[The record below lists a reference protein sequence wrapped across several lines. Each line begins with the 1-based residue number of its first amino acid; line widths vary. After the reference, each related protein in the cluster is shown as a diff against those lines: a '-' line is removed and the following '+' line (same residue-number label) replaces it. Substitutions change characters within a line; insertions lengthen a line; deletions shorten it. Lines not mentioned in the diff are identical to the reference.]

1 MDARGFSLLEM
12 LVVLAIASGLLAMAV
27 PSFQTIPPQARSGAA
42 INQTIG
48 AVSFARSA
56 AVLQRTPVTLCP
68 GAENQC
74 LGRDQWHRGALIF
87 QDPNQNGR
95 REAGEAVLSALS
107 GLRDGDRLYWRSF
120 RNRGYLRFLPVGYTH
135 WQNGNFLYCP
145 ENRDATLAR
154 MLIVNAQGRT
164 RVARDA
170 DGDGVAEDAR
180 GRPIACP

>member
-1 MDARGFSLLEM
+1 MIARGFSLLEM
-12 LVVLAIASGLLAMAV
+12 LVVLAVAGGLVAMAM
-27 PSFQTIPPQARSGAA
+27 PSFQVMPLQERAGAA
-42 INQTIG
+42 LNQAIG

-56 AVLQRTPVTLCP
+56 AVLHRTPVSLCP
-68 GAENQC
+68 GVEDQC
-74 LGRDQWHRGALIF
+74 LGRDQWHRGALVF
-87 QDPNQNGR
+87 QDPNQNGIR
-95 REAGEAVLSALS
+95 DRGEPVLSALS
-107 GLRDGDRLYWRSF
+107 GLREGDRLYWRSF
-120 RNRGYLRFLPVGYTH
+120 RNRGYLRFLPAGYTH

-145 ENRDATLAR
+145 ADRDPRLAR

>member
-1 MDARGFSLLEM
+1 MEM
-12 LVVLAIASGLLAMAV
+12 LVVLAVAGGLVAMAM
-27 PSFQTIPPQARSGAA
+27 PSFQAMPLQAHAA
-42 INQTIG
+42 AALNQTIG
-48 AVSFARSA
+48 AVSLARSA
-56 AVLQRTPVTLCP
+56 AVLHRTPVTLCP
-68 GAENQC
+68 GKDNQC
-74 LGRDQWHRGALIF
+74 LGRDQWHQGALIF

-95 REAGEAVLSALS
+95 RETGETVLSALS
-107 GLRDGDRLYWRSF
+107 GLREGDRLYWRSF

-145 ENRDATLAR
+145 ENGDATLAR

-170 DGDGVAEDAR
+170 DGDGVAENAR